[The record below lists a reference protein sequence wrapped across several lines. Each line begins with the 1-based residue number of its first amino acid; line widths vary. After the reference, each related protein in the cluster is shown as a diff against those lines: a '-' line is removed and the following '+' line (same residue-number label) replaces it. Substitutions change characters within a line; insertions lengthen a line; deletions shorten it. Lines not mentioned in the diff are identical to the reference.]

1 MRALNFSLIAV
12 LCAVAFGQL
21 ASGLQSDIVGLCA
34 NMSAFSTGAIGLMM
48 ACYYAGY
55 SVAAL
60 GGHVS
65 ICRFGHVRVIA
76 TSLLVSAVVIALH
89 PALVMPLVWAAL
101 RFASGFAMALF
112 AVGIESWINE
122 KASNAA
128 RGRIF
133 SIYMTVQ
140 VAAITLAH
148 YILTLGNPM
157 SGGLFM
163 VTSALFACGIVPVLM
178 ARKGAPRGV
187 PPQPLSLQRLCRT
200 APLGSLSVLIA
211 GISWATLFT
220 MGPVFAQR
228 IGLHVSGVGLF
239 MGMMMGGG
247 ALLQFPIGW
256 LSDHYGRRRVL
267 AGLFLC
273 GIVAALFGW
282 WAVGQGMVACLIAT
296 TLMGAAAFP
305 VYTVAAARANDAIRP
320 QERVPAAAGL
330 LLLFGLGSIVGPLL
344 CAVAMPALGPGGYYG
359 VLLLTM
365 VLGAGLTFRL
375 R

>member
-12 LCAVAFGQL
+12 LCAVAFGL
-21 ASGLQSDIVGLCA
+21 VGSGLQSDIIGLCA
-34 NMSAFSTGAIGLMM
+34 SMSGFSTSSIGLMM
-48 ACYYAGY
+48 ASYYAGY
-55 SVAAL
+55 SIAAL

-65 ICRFGHVRVIA
+65 ICRFGHTRVIA
-76 TSLLVSAVVIALH
+76 ASMFLAAVVIALH
-89 PALVMPLVWAAL
+89 PVLVMPLVWAAL
-101 RFASGFAMALF
+101 RFASGFAMALC

-122 KASNAA
+122 RAGNAA

-140 VAAITLAH
+140 VAAITLSH

-157 SGGLFM
+157 SGGLFFA
-163 VTSALFACGIVPVLM
+163 TSMLFACGVVPILL
-178 ARKGAPRGV
+178 ARKGAPHGV
-187 PPQPLSLQRLCRT
+187 PPQPLPLLRLCRT

-211 GISWATLFT
+211 GIAWATQFS

-239 MGMMMGGG
+239 MGLMMGGG

-256 LSDHYGRRRVL
+256 LSDRYGRRRVL

-273 GIVAALFGW
+273 GIAAALFGW

-296 TLMGAAAFP
+296 TLMGAASFP
-305 VYTVAAARANDAIRP
+305 VYTVAAARTNDAIGAE
-320 QERVPAAAGL
+320 ERVAAAAGL
-330 LLLFGLGSIVGPLL
+330 LLMFGLGSILGPLL
-344 CAVAMPALGPGGYYG
+344 CAAAMP
-359 VLLLTM
+359 
-365 VLGAGLTFRL
+365 VLGAGGYYAVLSVAMVVGAGLAFRL